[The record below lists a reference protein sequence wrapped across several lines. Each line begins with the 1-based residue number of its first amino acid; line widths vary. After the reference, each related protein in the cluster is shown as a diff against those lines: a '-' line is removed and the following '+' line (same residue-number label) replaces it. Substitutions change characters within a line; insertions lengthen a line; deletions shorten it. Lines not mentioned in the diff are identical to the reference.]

1 MATKT
6 PKAAAKEAIIDK
18 VEAPKPVVKKA
29 PAGPARYRS
38 AKEQT
43 GRLLVGG
50 IRPTMPTIPGICYY
64 LVPEDQIKAFE
75 SSKDFMRGIVVRV
88 D

>member
-6 PKAAAKEAIIDK
+6 PKAAAKEVTIDK

-29 PAGPARYRS
+29 PSGPARYRTV
-38 AKEQT
+38 KEHT

-50 IRPTMPTIPGICYY
+50 IRPTMPSLPGICYY
-64 LVPEDQIKAFE
+64 IVPEEHVKAFE
-75 SSKDFMRGIVVRV
+75 SSKDFQRGVVVR
-88 D
+88 DD